1 MIDATVAEAMGIH
14 HNEAEDL
21 LNGLVS
27 PGIAQAI
34 GVPQEQVRAYVDTGS
49 ASSLMAER
57 LGVQMESAVEDL
69 GMRLSKKGRIG
80 LIAGLLFPR

>member
-1 MIDATVAEAMGIH
+1 MIDAAVAEAMGIP

-27 PGIAQAI
+27 PAIAHAV
-34 GVPQEQVRAYVDTGS
+34 GVPQEQVRAYIETGATS
-49 ASSLMAER
+49 NLLAER
-57 LGVQMESAVEDL
+57 LGVPMESAVEEL
-69 GMRLSKKGRIG
+69 GTRLSKKGRIG

>member
-1 MIDATVAEAMGIH
+1 MIDATVAEAMGIP

-27 PGIAQAI
+27 SGIAHAI
-34 GVPQEQVRAYVDTGS
+34 GVPQEQLRAYIDTGS
-49 ASSLMAER
+49 ASNLLAER
-57 LGVQMESAVEDL
+57 LGVPMDSAVEEL
-69 GMRLSKKGRIG
+69 GTRLSRKGRIG

>member
-1 MIDATVAEAMGIH
+1 MIDAAVAQAMGIP

-21 LNGLVS
+21 LNGFVS
-27 PGIAQAI
+27 PGIAQAV
-34 GVPQEQVRAYVDTGS
+34 GVPHEQVRAYVDTGS
-49 ASSLMAER
+49 VSSLLADR
-57 LGVQMESAVEDL
+57 LGVPTESAVEDM